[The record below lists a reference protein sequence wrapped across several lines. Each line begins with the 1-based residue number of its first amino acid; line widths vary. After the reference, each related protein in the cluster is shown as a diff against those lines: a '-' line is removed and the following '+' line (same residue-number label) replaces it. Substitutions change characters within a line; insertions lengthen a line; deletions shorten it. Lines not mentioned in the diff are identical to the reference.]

1 MVITV
6 LPSAMLG
13 RKMDGQSKT
22 WQSHTPAVKRNV
34 REMHVPLV

>member
-1 MVITV
+1 MVITG

-22 WQSHTPAVKRNV
+22 WQSHTPVVK
-34 REMHVPLV
+34 EMSERCMSH